1 VRVCVCVRE
10 MLSVCVS
17 VFECA
22 CVYIKIG
29 CEAGVVIRNSMK
41 VHDITV
47 NVTTGKY
54 LMFVCVCVC
63 ERETLRD
70 CV

>member
-1 VRVCVCVRE
+1 
-10 MLSVCVS
+10 VS